1 MFDQIHGTQGP
12 VGPANTARFAFLDE
26 RARAFFVDWERTAD
40 DIVGVL
46 RAEAGRNPYDRGLTD
61 LVGELSTRSDDFRVR
76 WARHD
81 VQFHRTGTK
90 RLHHPGLTL
99 LVYTAEAG
107 TPTHDALTLLAGW
120 AATLDR
126 QEELADS

>member
-1 MFDQIHGTQGP
+1 
-12 VGPANTARFAFLDE
+12 
-26 RARAFFVDWERTAD
+26 
-40 DIVGVL
+40 
-46 RAEAGRNPYDRGLTD
+46 
-61 LVGELSTRSDDFRVR
+61 VGELSTRSDDFRVR

-90 RLHHPGLTL
+90 RLHHPVVGGLDLTYEAMEFPSDPGLTL

-107 TPTHDALTLLAGW
+107 TPTHDALTLLASW